1 MKQTKLSSECSEVVV
16 NVEDLGC
23 WTDTKNRAI
32 QPIENIHPLLKDRY
46 QSRNDAYDK
55 CLKATLSFG
64 YKVFALQDG
73 GWCASA
79 SDAEDTYD
87 KYGRSYGCGA
97 DGEGG
102 DWANQVYN
110 IKDIGKLPNQF

>member
-1 MKQTKLSSECSEVVV
+1 M

-87 KYGRSYGCGA
+87 KYGQSYGCGA

-102 DWANQVYN
+102 RAANQVYK
-110 IKDIGKLPNQF
+110 IIYIGESKSKSWGNSEFKTKFKT

>member
-1 MKQTKLSSECSEVVV
+1 M
-16 NVEDLGC
+16 DGG
-23 WTDTKNRAI
+23 NRAI
-32 QPIENIHPLLKDRY
+32 QPIEGKHPLLKDHYPLRT
-46 QSRNDAYDK
+46 DAYDK

-64 YKVFALQDG
+64 YKVFALQAG

-87 KYGRSYGCGA
+87 KYGQSNGCSA

-102 DWANQVYN
+102 GVASQVYKIKN
-110 IKDIGKLPNQF
+110 IGESINFNYRNSTIKLKKD